1 MLKVLTPVFQIES
14 LYSYHHLSL
23 AFTPGPP
30 RFQQSLNRLCLTIK
44 SNSGGTP
51 TFSQLL
57 TFTRLTWVFTDF
69 MALFISFFGFM
80 SAQLGAFG
88 FHDSEVWQF
97 AFSVPTPKERRTRRR
112 VFQGRIVAFLK
123 VEHVEME
130 RKNCTILYHT
140 VPCLEILARNT
151 KSIQK
156 RKMEG
161 TEEWFN
167 VRTTY
172 ETSLSSF
179 RLSIKAWSPVG
190 YALVVV
196 QEISGVSLP
205 KWVAK
210 QAHAG
215 DLCAILRK
223 ANQEVPKENGRV
235 VEVIESLCWEELSR
249 FLCHFESGFWMGWT
263 YVSKDLESIANTSGG
278 NKATKKKA
286 HFNCNSM
293 HFARSQIK
301 VTGLIEMAEMHW
313 DWMLTCW
320 HVGRLIHSL
329 GPTSS
334 CSEKV

>member
-1 MLKVLTPVFQIES
+1 MYKIRPWR
-14 LYSYHHLSL
+14 H
-23 AFTPGPP
+23 
-30 RFQQSLNRLCLTIK
+30 
-44 SNSGGTP
+44 GGTP
-51 TFSQLL
+51 TFSQLSL
-57 TFTRLTWVFTDF
+57 TFTRLSWVFIDF
-69 MALFISFFGFM
+69 MALFIAFFGFM

-88 FHDSEVWQF
+88 FRDSEVWQF
-97 AFSVPTPKERRTRRR
+97 AFSAPTPKERRTRRR
-112 VFQGRIVAFLK
+112 IFQGESSLFWKWNMWKWR
-123 VEHVEME
+123 E
-130 RKNCTILYHT
+130 KNCTIRYHT
-140 VPCLEILARNT
+140 VPCLGILARNT

-156 RKMEG
+156 RRMEG
-161 TEEWFN
+161 MEEWFN

-179 RLSIKAWSPVG
+179 RLLIKAWSPVR
-190 YALVVV
+190 YASVVV
-196 QEISGVSLP
+196 HEISGVSLP

-235 VEVIESLCWEELSR
+235 VAVIEWLCWKNCHDFSAILKGELD
-249 FLCHFESGFWMGWT
+249 MIWT
-263 YVSKDLESIANTSGG
+263 YMLKDLESIANTSGG

-293 HFARSQIK
+293 HFACSQTK
-301 VTGLIEMAEMHW
+301 VTGLIEMAEMHG

-320 HVGRLIHSL
+320 HVDRLIHSL

-334 CSEKV
+334 CSEKVKKHTAGASWNV